1 MCIKSSSQEG
11 KDKETTRTINLLIK
25 QTTLMKRFLLEVGWR
40 LSLVAMVLLCSL
52 FQARGQEEKVMHKVY
67 TYAHENVVIN
77 CPSEI
82 ADGEDLYFSAECESG
97 SYFAFVFHDGMRE
110 LYPEY
115 NSEENSYCLRNVQG
129 PVLLEI
135 LEETIYEVDGLKYK
149 LSAWHNA
156 HLESS
161 NQPGFSSLELKSSIA
176 VGDEYYEIR
185 DYTGQFNYEESIAS
199 IIFPNTHFIFYP
211 NSMNVQ
217 SGLREI
223 HATALNPNKYENI
236 EEAFGD
242 KDLSE
247 VTVYVLK
254 GCAELYAATS
264 PWNRF
269 KEVIEEDEIPT
280 EYPVYLIRGKG
291 VASYTP
297 TTIKAGED
305 LLVDYTLE
313 DGFYIPFRGHSI
325 LRPREETNC
334 DQLIS
339 IFTYLRYIDGEIT
352 YYLHSDR
359 SEAVMDL
366 TNLSSDIEELTIPGY
381 VTYEGKSYRI
391 NMVYDDARQF
401 PLLKKLTLE
410 GVVSDMALSFQG
422 CTALREIHCKNKNP
436 SALNEMSFSGI
447 NKESCIVYVPKGCVE
462 AYKASSWGMFTNI
475 VEEGTVVN
483 TNSIRIEH
491 NPFDTSYL
499 QAGGLDT
506 NPSETAFIYQ
516 SEEGAEA
523 DVLMRYTIRNYDQ
536 WKGHVAISYWEDMS
550 TYGSGQN
557 WIQADISPEGVF
569 EIKVSKDYIADNGQ
583 DMFYNNL
590 RVYADQTGELLYD
603 IQAYTNEQLALEAK
617 DNVMT
622 FINPISF
629 TCGLDT
635 IKGTVGKKIQVPIT
649 VGEVSSDLA
658 GKEFRI
664 DGDFWLPVDGEG
676 KFHVYKPDG
685 GEVNLVQ
692 TGAAGDPAQC
702 IIMSDKDGILMGRL
716 ESNQTYTLTLVS
728 DMEISD
734 FHFNMISF
742 QPMADGKDINGTNWT
757 SPYIIDSTKVIEADS
772 TVTDIEV
779 ETITIKAETET
790 QITVNFEGVTSGE
803 LIVSS
808 ETNVNLNLSGDNNL
822 GDVTNN
828 GTLTIQTSTDVTL
841 NATITNNGTLID
853 ETGLITDVAGS
864 AALNIGQMA
873 DAEVEDG
880 GTVTLTASANI
891 EIGVTITFQWQRLLN
906 GVWTNVE
913 ENGTNARLLR
923 STSETSTLEVA
934 SADAGE
940 YRCLIT
946 SAAPVGDTETRA
958 ASTTLAAYATVTVTE
973 SVEPEPEPEPA
984 YYTVTLPVVEG
995 ATIEAVGSTSV
1006 KEGESFSFTVTL
1018 KDGYV
1023 AADMVVK
1030 ANGVT
1035 LTPDASGRYTIANVR
1050 SDVVITVTGIEPDPA
1065 VGVEDVETSGLKVW
1079 SAAGNLHIQTPE
1091 ADRAYIV
1098 TFGGR
1103 VYKILE
1109 LPAGETVTP
1118 MPRGAYINVSS
1129 MKYKCLKIW

>member
-1 MCIKSSSQEG
+1 M
-11 KDKETTRTINLLIK
+11 
-25 QTTLMKRFLLEVGWR
+25 
-40 LSLVAMVLLCSL
+40 AMVLLCSL
-52 FQARGQEEKVMHKVY
+52 FQARGQEADSTKVMHPVY
-67 TYAHENVVIN
+67 VHVLGDIKIDA
-77 CPSEI
+77 PREI
-82 ADGEDLYFSAECESG
+82 ADGEDLTFTISNPLAEVNVWQDKENVYSAGVAGNSTITVPDVRGTILIRGEEES
-97 SYFAFVFHDGMRE
+97 
-110 LYPEY
+110 EY
-115 NSEENSYCLRNVQG
+115 V
-129 PVLLEI
+129 
-135 LEETIYEVDGLKYK
+135 VDGVRYGATERFE
-149 LSAWHNA
+149 SAA
-156 HLESS
+156 ISGVQDRPTSS
-161 NQPGFSSLELKSSIA
+161 NVELSNVLPVGGGYYQCTGYGGGFNQYENVTSI
-176 VGDEYYEIR
+176 
-185 DYTGQFNYEESIAS
+185 T
-199 IIFPNTHFIFYP
+199 FPNTRMRFTDGAINHQP
-211 NSMNVQ
+211 
-217 SGLREI
+217 GLRDIYAKAIDPSAYSTYTDIDIEKAFSGGDI
-223 HATALNPNKYENI
+223 DLNLITVHVPAGCENLYSQTAPWNQFKEVVGDLEYPTEFQVYLCGKGIKSSNTPITVKEGDRKVIEFTLEEGYYTLDGASSIEYVAENI
-236 EEAFGD
+236 ESD
-242 KDLSE
+242 QWRS
-247 VTVYVLK
+247 
-254 GCAELYAATS
+254 
-264 PWNRF
+264 
-269 KEVIEEDEIPT
+269 
-280 EYPVYLIRGKG
+280 
-291 VASYTP
+291 
-297 TTIKAGED
+297 
-305 LLVDYTLE
+305 LL
-313 DGFYIPFRGHSI
+313 
-325 LRPREETNC
+325 
-334 DQLIS
+334 
-339 IFTYLRYIDGEIT
+339 T
-352 YYLHSDR
+352 YYRDTQDGVTYYMSN
-359 SEAVMDL
+359 SGPEAYVNGS
-366 TNLSSDIEELTIPGY
+366 TLSADVEELVIPAY
-381 VTYEGKSYRI
+381 VTYNGNDYAVNTIR
-391 NMVYDDARQF
+391 NAVFAYLTR
-401 PLLKKLTLE
+401 LKKLTIKGETEILYSAFRE
-410 GVVSDMALSFQG
+410 
-422 CTALREIHCKNKNP
+422 CTSLKEIHCESKTP
-436 SALNEMSFSGI
+436 AGTVVADAFPDVI
-447 NKESCIVYVPKGCVE
+447 KESCIVYVPKGCVE
-462 AYKASSWGMFTNI
+462 AYKACSWGMFTNI

-635 IKGTVGKKIQVPIT
+635 IKGTVGEKIQVPIT

-676 KFHVYKPDG
+676 KFHVYRPDG
-685 GEVNLVQ
+685 EEVNLVH
-692 TGAAGDPAQC
+692 TGTAGNPAQS
-702 IIMSDKDGILMGRL
+702 IIVSDKDGILMGRL

-757 SPYIIDSTKVIEADS
+757 SPYIIDSTKMIETDS

-913 ENGTNARLLR
+913 VNDANAQMLR
-923 STSETSTLEVA
+923 SASETSTLKVA
-934 SADAGE
+934 SANAGE

-946 SAAPVGDTETRA
+946 STAPVGDTETRA

-973 SVEPEPEPEPA
+973 PVEPEPEPEPA

-1103 VYKILE
+1103 VYKIQE
-1109 LPAGETVTP
+1109 LPAGETAIP
-1118 MPRGAYINVSS
+1118 MPRGAYIIYVGGDSF
-1129 MKYKCLKIW
+1129 KINM

>member
-1 MCIKSSSQEG
+1 M
-11 KDKETTRTINLLIK
+11 
-25 QTTLMKRFLLEVGWR
+25 
-40 LSLVAMVLLCSL
+40 AMVLLLGSY
-52 FQARGQEEKVMHKVY
+52 QVVWAQETETPEEGTTEKVMHPVY
-67 TYAHENVVIN
+67 IN
-77 CPSEI
+77 EQGSMTIDAPSEV
-82 ADGEDLYFSAECESG
+82 ADGETLNFKLGAGAGHISVTQNGAWCSIEGMNKDYFVSNVKGPILICA
-97 SYFAFVFHDGMRE
+97 R
-110 LYPEY
+110 
-115 NSEENSYCLRNVQG
+115 SEEYYTT
-129 PVLLEI
+129 E
-135 LEETIYEVDGLKYK
+135 DGNFYVVANTREALYN
-149 LSAWHNA
+149 WE
-156 HLESS
+156 LESS
-161 NQPGFSSLELKSSIA
+161 LQPSSSVELKNMVEINGVNYSVRNY
-176 VGDEYYEIR
+176 VGWGCFNEYENV
-185 DYTGQFNYEESIAS
+185 TSLT
-199 IIFPNTHFIFYP
+199 FPNTFMYFSP
-211 NSMNVQ
+211 NSIDKQV
-217 SGLREI
+217 GLKEI
-223 HATALNPNKYENI
+223 HAKALDPTEYKGI
-236 EEAFGD
+236 EEAFGE

-247 VTVYVLK
+247 VTLYVPRGYVQVYESS
-254 GCAELYAATS
+254 A

-269 KEVIEEDEIPT
+269 KEIVEEGEVPT
-280 EYPVYLIRGKG
+280 DFPVYLQHNPGIVDYSPKTVKKGESYSLSFTLENGYYSPYQSPYTRRSEEVDCDQIIDLKTTNKKYTQNGLSYALYECDAEAYLYDVNLPSGVDELEIPVYITSGKSSYLVRIPEKVTGDLSRIKKMTIKGSMVNMAFRKG
-291 VASYTP
+291 VF
-297 TTIKAGED
+297 ED
-305 LLVDYTLE
+305 
-313 DGFYIPFRGHSI
+313 
-325 LRPREETNC
+325 
-334 DQLIS
+334 
-339 IFTYLRYIDGEIT
+339 
-352 YYLHSDR
+352 
-359 SEAVMDL
+359 
-366 TNLSSDIEELTIPGY
+366 
-381 VTYEGKSYRI
+381 
-391 NMVYDDARQF
+391 
-401 PLLKKLTLE
+401 
-410 GVVSDMALSFQG
+410 
-422 CTALREIHCKNKNP
+422 CTALEEIHCEGENT
-436 SALNEMSFSGI
+436 SAHRVEYGAFSDKILNT
-447 NKESCIVYVPKGCVE
+447 CIVYVPKGCVD
-462 AYKASSWGMFTNI
+462 AYKDSGWRMFTNI

-483 TNSIRIEH
+483 TNSVRVVH
-491 NPFDTSYL
+491 NPFDSSYL
-499 QAGGLDT
+499 QARGLDT

-757 SPYIIDSTKVIEADS
+757 SPYIIDSTKMIEADS

-779 ETITIKAETET
+779 GTITIKAETET

-973 SVEPEPEPEPA
+973 PVEPEPEPEPA

-1030 ANGVT
+1030 ANSVT

-1103 VYKILE
+1103 VYKIHE
-1109 LPAGETVTP
+1109 LPAGETAIP
-1118 MPRGAYINVSS
+1118 MPQGAYIIYVGGESFKIS
-1129 MKYKCLKIW
+1129 M